1 MYQVGSTYAH
11 KDGILAGDDMSTE
24 ALVAKTMWIL
34 GQTHDQREISE
45 LFYRVVFYD
54 RVPNQRAD
62 LSKGQVTSL
71 HTPQNTK
78 AL

>member
-1 MYQVGSTYAH
+1 
-11 KDGILAGDDMSTE
+11 MSTE

-62 LSKGQVTSL
+62 SPKEQDTSF
-71 HTPQNTK
+71 PASQDAK